1 MRLIGLPGTRADK
14 PKYDFR
20 IRIGGPFLDLGGA
33 TESVLLPRAWKVVL
47 SMLSMISV
55 VDDDELVREATDNL
69 LSSEGYLVHTF
80 ASAEEFLQSPQV
92 NDCACVV
99 ADVQMTGMSGVDLL
113 IHMRAQGHSTPFVFI
128 TAFPEDRVRDQ
139 ARKAG
144 AIGFLAK
151 PFTAPDLIKHVE
163 AAIGGGDAG

>member
-1 MRLIGLPGTRADK
+1 M
-14 PKYDFR
+14 
-20 IRIGGPFLDLGGA
+20 
-33 TESVLLPRAWKVVL
+33 

-55 VDDDELVREATDNL
+55 VDDDELVRDATDNL

-80 ASAEEFLQSPQV
+80 ASAEEFLRSPQFH
-92 NDCACVV
+92 NCACIV
-99 ADVQMTGMSGVDLL
+99 ADVQMPGMSGVDLL
-113 IHMRAQGHSTPFVFI
+113 THMRAEGHNTPFVFI

-163 AAIGGGDAG
+163 AAIDGGDAG